1 MTQRLAYHQ
10 ETLEYLKAHEPELWR
25 WFSSTACQDEY
36 AKNARLD
43 LLKSCYRFERSG
55 AEDLYA
61 LCDEVS
67 VSLGVSAPVTLYQ
80 SQGAGAM
87 NMALAYVPNQ
97 AHIVFEGAVRTTL
110 TRDELRSAL
119 AHELTHF
126 SCWQEADGELLIAD
140 QMLSA
145 MAVHPAAQPSHIESA
160 RLFRL
165 YTEIQA
171 DRGALSA
178 CGNQLT
184 AISALIK
191 IETGLSEVDPES
203 YLRQSAEVFGQSE
216 VKAEEL
222 THPESYIRAWALK
235 RWADDGSGAET
246 EIRRIIEGRLD
257 TDRLSLTGQ
266 QRLTAITRRLLRQ
279 FFDLRWLRTEVL
291 LAHARL
297 FFTDFDPDAPSVD
310 DPRAASVRRSDL
322 ERVPSVRVADLEVGR
337 GDDEPRA
344 LADELQDTAE
354 SVQRYLC
361 YVLLDLATVDRQLE
375 DAPLA
380 AALRLAEEAG
390 LAERFM
396 TLAGEELG
404 LSKRAAARLRKEGTD
419 IMARAARA
427 AEEPA

>member
-43 LLKSCYRFERSG
+43 LLKSCYRFERTG

-67 VSLGVSAPVTLYQ
+67 AALGLSAPVTMYQ

-87 NMALAYVPNQ
+87 NMALAYVPNE
-97 AHIVFEGAVRTTL
+97 AHIVFEGPVRTTL

-126 SCWQEADGELLIAD
+126 SCWQEAAGELLIAD
-140 QMLSA
+140 QMLAA

-171 DRGALSA
+171 DRGALAA

-222 THPESYIRAWALK
+222 THPESYIRAWALT

-246 EIRRIIEGRLD
+246 GIRRIIEGRLD
-257 TDRLSLTGQ
+257 TDRLSLIGQ

-297 FFTDFDPDAPSVD
+297 FFTDFDLDAP
-310 DPRAASVRRSDL
+310 PA
-322 ERVPSVRVADLEVGR
+322 
-337 GDDEPRA
+337 DEPRA
-344 LADELQDTAE
+344 LADELQETAE

-380 AALRLAEEAG
+380 AALRLAEDAG

-404 LSKRAAARLRKEGTD
+404 LSKRAATRLRKEGAD

>member
-43 LLKSCYRFERSG
+43 LLKSCYRFERTG

-67 VSLGVSAPVTLYQ
+67 AALGLSAPVTMYQ

-87 NMALAYVPNQ
+87 NMALAYVPNE
-97 AHIVFEGAVRTTL
+97 AHIVFEGPVRTTL

-140 QMLSA
+140 QMLAA

-171 DRGALSA
+171 DRGALAA

-222 THPESYIRAWALK
+222 THPESYIRAWALT

-246 EIRRIIEGRLD
+246 GIRRIIEGRLD
-257 TDRLSLTGQ
+257 TDRLSLIGQ

-297 FFTDFDPDAPSVD
+297 FFTDFDLDAP
-310 DPRAASVRRSDL
+310 PA
-322 ERVPSVRVADLEVGR
+322 
-337 GDDEPRA
+337 DEPRA
-344 LADELQDTAE
+344 LADELQETAE

-380 AALRLAEEAG
+380 AALRLAEDAG

-404 LSKRAAARLRKEGTD
+404 LSKRAATRLRKEGAD